1 MKLFKLLIFISCFSG
16 FLSANSGYLKF
27 NNSEANKDWSFLPE
41 IPSSFDT
48 SSDTNYE
55 FFFVKREFGLLVARS
70 EFELNVARPSEPK
83 KVKLSAEKNKYEIF
97 YFISPQSALS
107 FATKDQ
113 ISDRQ
118 FIDCYSFGS
127 MVIGTCDSSDLII
140 SNSNAQY
147 ADLNGSILLI
157 DGRNE
162 SKALNYNFA
171 LDSFVADEI
180 AIGLEQTKNQY
191 FWITPL
197 EGITSNFILNLN
209 IGGSSLASLIDST
222 LKSLPQRTSWTTNQ
236 INMTIKKEFQLA
248 YDPFSFFYEISALY
262 IDHGDYESAT
272 SLPNSNFK
280 LTSGIK
286 LKYGALDFA
295 FYGNFFQNNLLGFEP
310 IAVNQRT
317 EHYFTQNFGD
327 LGFEIK
333 YNF

>member
-1 MKLFKLLIFISCFSG
+1 MKLFKLLIFISFFSG

-70 EFELNVARPSEPK
+70 EFELNVARASEPK
-83 KVKLSAEKNKYEIF
+83 KVTLSAEKNKYEVF
-97 YFISPQSALS
+97 YFLSPQSALS
-107 FATKDQ
+107 LAMKDQ
-113 ISDRQ
+113 VADRQ

-140 SNSNAQY
+140 SNSNPQY
-147 ADLNGSILLI
+147 SDLNGSILLI
-157 DGRNE
+157 DGSNE
-162 SKALNYNFA
+162 SMALTYNFA
-171 LDSFVADEI
+171 LDTSLADEI
-180 AIGLEQTKNQY
+180 GLGLEQTKNQY

-197 EGITSNFILNLN
+197 EGITSSFILNLN
-209 IGGSSLASLIDST
+209 VGGSSLGSAIDGI

-236 INMTIKKEFQLA
+236 INVTIKKEFKLA

-286 LKYGALDFA
+286 LKYDAFDFA
-295 FYGNFFQNNLLGFEP
+295 IYGNFFQNNLLGFEP

-317 EHYFTQNFGD
+317 ENYFTQNFGSI
-327 LGFEIK
+327 GFEIK

>member
-1 MKLFKLLIFISCFSG
+1 MKLFKLLIFISFFSG

-70 EFELNVARPSEPK
+70 EFELNVARASEPK
-83 KVKLSAEKNKYEIF
+83 KVALSAEKNKYEVF
-97 YFISPQSALS
+97 YFLSPQSALS
-107 FATKDQ
+107 LAIKDQ
-113 ISDRQ
+113 VADRQ

-140 SNSNAQY
+140 SNSNPQY
-147 ADLNGSILLI
+147 SDLNGSILLI
-157 DGRNE
+157 DGSNE
-162 SKALNYNFA
+162 SMALTYNFA
-171 LDSFVADEI
+171 LDTSLADEI
-180 AIGLEQTKNQY
+180 GLGLEQTKNQY

-197 EGITSNFILNLN
+197 EGITSSFILNLN
-209 IGGSSLASLIDST
+209 VGGSSLGSAIETT

-236 INMTIKKEFQLA
+236 INMTIKKEFKLA

-286 LKYGALDFA
+286 LKYDALDFA
-295 FYGNFFQNNLLGFEP
+295 IYGNFFQNNLLGFEP

-317 EHYFTQNFGD
+317 ENYFTQNFGSI
-327 LGFEIK
+327 GFEIK

>member
-1 MKLFKLLIFISCFSG
+1 MFLSCFSG
-16 FLSANSGYLKF
+16 LISANSGYLKL
-27 NNSEANKDWSFLPE
+27 NNSQANKDWSFLPE

-48 SSDTNYE
+48 SSQTNYE
-55 FFFVKREFGLLVARS
+55 FLFVKREFGLLVARS
-70 EFELNVARPSEPK
+70 EFELNVARASEPK
-83 KVKLSAEKNKYEIF
+83 KVTLSAEKNKYEVF
-97 YFISPQSALS
+97 YFLSPQSALS
-107 FATKDQ
+107 LAIKDQ
-113 ISDRQ
+113 VADRQ

-140 SNSNAQY
+140 SNSNPQY
-147 ADLNGSILLI
+147 SDLNGSILLI
-157 DGRNE
+157 DGSNE
-162 SKALNYNFA
+162 SMALTYNFA
-171 LDSFVADEI
+171 LDTSLADEI
-180 AIGLEQTKNQY
+180 GLGLEQTKNQY

-197 EGITSNFILNLN
+197 EGITSSFILNLN
-209 IGGSSLASLIDST
+209 VGGSSLGSAIETT

-236 INMTIKKEFQLA
+236 INMTIKKEFKLA

-286 LKYGALDFA
+286 LKYDAFDFA
-295 FYGNFFQNNLLGFEP
+295 IYGNFFQNNLLGFEP

-317 EHYFTQNFGD
+317 ENYFTQNFGSI
-327 LGFEIK
+327 GFEIK

>member
-1 MKLFKLLIFISCFSG
+1 MKLFKLLIFISFFSG

-70 EFELNVARPSEPK
+70 EFELNVARASEPK
-83 KVKLSAEKNKYEIF
+83 KVTLSAEKNKYEVF
-97 YFISPQSALS
+97 YFLSPQSALS
-107 FATKDQ
+107 LAIKDQ
-113 ISDRQ
+113 VADRQ

-140 SNSNAQY
+140 SNSNPQY
-147 ADLNGSILLI
+147 SDLNGSILLI
-157 DGRNE
+157 DGSNE
-162 SKALNYNFA
+162 SMALTYNFA
-171 LDSFVADEI
+171 LDTSLADEI
-180 AIGLEQTKNQY
+180 GLGLEQTKNQY

-197 EGITSNFILNLN
+197 EGITSSFILNLN
-209 IGGSSLASLIDST
+209 VGGSSLGSAIETT

-236 INMTIKKEFQLA
+236 INMTIKKEFKLA

-286 LKYGALDFA
+286 LKYDALDFA
-295 FYGNFFQNNLLGFEP
+295 IYGNFFQNNLLGFEP

-317 EHYFTQNFGD
+317 ENYFTQNFGSI
-327 LGFEIK
+327 GFEIK

>member
-1 MKLFKLLIFISCFSG
+1 MKLFKLLIFISFFSG
-16 FLSANSGYLKF
+16 FVSANSGYLKL
-27 NNSEANKDWSFLPE
+27 NNSQANKDWSFLPE

-48 SSDTNYE
+48 SSQTNYE
-55 FFFVKREFGLLVARS
+55 FLFVKREFGLLVARS
-70 EFELNVARPSEPK
+70 EFELNVARASEPK
-83 KVKLSAEKNKYEIF
+83 KVTLSAEKNKYEVF
-97 YFISPQSALS
+97 YFLSPQSALS
-107 FATKDQ
+107 LAIKDQ
-113 ISDRQ
+113 VADRQ

-140 SNSNAQY
+140 SNSNPQY
-147 ADLNGSILLI
+147 SDLNGSILLI
-157 DGRNE
+157 DGSNE
-162 SKALNYNFA
+162 SMALTYNFA
-171 LDSFVADEI
+171 LDTSLADEI
-180 AIGLEQTKNQY
+180 GLGLEQTKNQY

-197 EGITSNFILNLN
+197 EGITSSFILNLN
-209 IGGSSLASLIDST
+209 VGGSSLGSAIETT

-236 INMTIKKEFQLA
+236 INMTIKKEFKLA

-286 LKYGALDFA
+286 LKYDALDFA
-295 FYGNFFQNNLLGFEP
+295 IYGNFFQNNLLGFEP

-317 EHYFTQNFGD
+317 ENYFTQNFGSI
-327 LGFEIK
+327 GFEIK

>member
-1 MKLFKLLIFISCFSG
+1 MFLSCFSG
-16 FLSANSGYLKF
+16 LISANSGYLKL
-27 NNSEANKDWSFLPE
+27 NNSQANKDWSFLPE

-48 SSDTNYE
+48 SSQTNYE
-55 FFFVKREFGLLVARS
+55 FLFVKREFGLLVARS
-70 EFELNVARPSEPK
+70 EFELNVARASEPK
-83 KVKLSAEKNKYEIF
+83 KVTLSAEKNKYEVF
-97 YFISPQSALS
+97 YFLSPQSALS
-107 FATKDQ
+107 LAIKDQ
-113 ISDRQ
+113 VADRQ

-140 SNSNAQY
+140 SNSNPQY
-147 ADLNGSILLI
+147 SDLNGSILLI
-157 DGRNE
+157 DGSNE
-162 SKALNYNFA
+162 SMALTYNFA
-171 LDSFVADEI
+171 LDTSLADEI
-180 AIGLEQTKNQY
+180 GLGLEQTKNQY

-197 EGITSNFILNLN
+197 EGITSSFILNLN
-209 IGGSSLASLIDST
+209 VGGSSLGSAIETT

-236 INMTIKKEFQLA
+236 INMTIKKEFKLA

-286 LKYGALDFA
+286 LKYDALDFA
-295 FYGNFFQNNLLGFEP
+295 IYGNFFQNNLLGFEP

-317 EHYFTQNFGD
+317 ENYFTQNFGSI
-327 LGFEIK
+327 GFEIK

>member
-1 MKLFKLLIFISCFSG
+1 MKLFKLLIFISFFSG

-70 EFELNVARPSEPK
+70 EFELNVARASEPK
-83 KVKLSAEKNKYEIF
+83 KVALSAEKNKYEVF
-97 YFISPQSALS
+97 YFLSPQSALS
-107 FATKDQ
+107 LAIKDQ
-113 ISDRQ
+113 VADRQ

-140 SNSNAQY
+140 SNSNPQY
-147 ADLNGSILLI
+147 SDLNGSILLI
-157 DGRNE
+157 DGSNE
-162 SKALNYNFA
+162 SMALTYNFA
-171 LDSFVADEI
+171 LDTSLADEI
-180 AIGLEQTKNQY
+180 GLGLEQTKNQY

-197 EGITSNFILNLN
+197 EGITSSFILNLN
-209 IGGSSLASLIDST
+209 VGGSSLGSAIETT

-236 INMTIKKEFQLA
+236 INMTIKKEFKLA

-286 LKYGALDFA
+286 LKYDAFDFA
-295 FYGNFFQNNLLGFEP
+295 IYGNFFQNNLLGFEP

-317 EHYFTQNFGD
+317 ENYFTQNFGSI
-327 LGFEIK
+327 GFEIK

>member
-1 MKLFKLLIFISCFSG
+1 MKLFKLLIFISFFSG

-70 EFELNVARPSEPK
+70 EFELNVARASEPK
-83 KVKLSAEKNKYEIF
+83 KVALSAEKNKYEVF
-97 YFISPQSALS
+97 YFLSPQSALS
-107 FATKDQ
+107 LAIKDQ
-113 ISDRQ
+113 VADRQ

-140 SNSNAQY
+140 SNSNPQY
-147 ADLNGSILLI
+147 SDLNGSILLI
-157 DGRNE
+157 DGSNE
-162 SKALNYNFA
+162 SMALTYNFA
-171 LDSFVADEI
+171 LDTSLADEI
-180 AIGLEQTKNQY
+180 GLGLEQTKNQY

-197 EGITSNFILNLN
+197 EGITSSFILNLN
-209 IGGSSLASLIDST
+209 VGGSSLGSAIETT

-236 INMTIKKEFQLA
+236 INMTIKKEFKLA

-286 LKYGALDFA
+286 FKYDALDFA
-295 FYGNFFQNNLLGFEP
+295 IYGNFFQNNLLGFEP

-317 EHYFTQNFGD
+317 ENYFTQNFGSI
-327 LGFEIK
+327 GFEIK

>member
-1 MKLFKLLIFISCFSG
+1 MFLTCFSG
-16 FLSANSGYLKF
+16 FVSANSGYLKL
-27 NNSEANKDWSFLPE
+27 NNSQANKDWSFLPE

-48 SSDTNYE
+48 SSQTNYE
-55 FFFVKREFGLLVARS
+55 FLFVKREFGLLVARS
-70 EFELNVARPSEPK
+70 EFELNVARASEPK
-83 KVKLSAEKNKYEIF
+83 KVTLSAEKNKYEVF
-97 YFISPQSALS
+97 YFLSPQSALS
-107 FATKDQ
+107 LAMKDQ
-113 ISDRQ
+113 VADRQ

-147 ADLNGSILLI
+147 SDLNGSILLI

-162 SKALNYNFA
+162 SIALNYNFA
-171 LDSFVADEI
+171 LDAPVADEI

-197 EGITSNFILNLN
+197 EGITSSFILNLN
-209 IGGSSLASLIDST
+209 VGGSSLGSAIDGI

-236 INMTIKKEFQLA
+236 INVTIKKEFKLA

-286 LKYGALDFA
+286 LKYDAFDFA
-295 FYGNFFQNNLLGFEP
+295 IYGNFFQNNLLGFEP

-317 EHYFTQNFGD
+317 ENYFTQNFGS
-327 LGFEIK
+327 LGLEIK

>member
-1 MKLFKLLIFISCFSG
+1 MKLFKLLMFITCFSG
-16 FLSANSGYLKF
+16 FVSANSGYLKI
-27 NNSEANKDWSFLPE
+27 NNSQANKDWSFLPE

-48 SSDTNYE
+48 SSQTNYE
-55 FFFVKREFGLLVARS
+55 FLFVKREFGLLVARS
-70 EFELNVARPSEPK
+70 EFELNVARASEPK
-83 KVKLSAEKNKYEIF
+83 KVTLSAEKNKYEVF
-97 YFISPQSALS
+97 YFLSPQSALS
-107 FATKDQ
+107 LAIKDQ
-113 ISDRQ
+113 VSDRQ

-147 ADLNGSILLI
+147 SDLNGSILLI

-162 SKALNYNFA
+162 SIALNYNFA
-171 LDSFVADEI
+171 LDAPVADEI

-197 EGITSNFILNLN
+197 EGITSSFILNLN
-209 IGGSSLASLIDST
+209 VGGSSLGSAIDGI

-236 INMTIKKEFQLA
+236 INVTIKKEFKLA

-286 LKYGALDFA
+286 LKYDAFDFA
-295 FYGNFFQNNLLGFEP
+295 IYGNFFQNNLLGFEP

-317 EHYFTQNFGD
+317 ENYFTQNFGS

>member
-1 MKLFKLLIFISCFSG
+1 MKLFKLLIFISFFSG
-16 FLSANSGYLKF
+16 FLSANSGYLKL
-27 NNSEANKDWSFLPE
+27 NNSQANKDWSFLPE

-48 SSDTNYE
+48 SSQTNYE
-55 FFFVKREFGLLVARS
+55 FLFVKREFGLLVARS
-70 EFELNVARPSEPK
+70 EFELNVARASEPK
-83 KVKLSAEKNKYEIF
+83 KVTLSAEKNKYEVF
-97 YFISPQSALS
+97 YFLSPQSALS
-107 FATKDQ
+107 LAIKDQ
-113 ISDRQ
+113 VADRQ

-140 SNSNAQY
+140 SNSNPQY
-147 ADLNGSILLI
+147 SDLNGSILLI
-157 DGRNE
+157 DGSNE
-162 SKALNYNFA
+162 SMALTYNFA
-171 LDSFVADEI
+171 LDTSLADEI
-180 AIGLEQTKNQY
+180 GLGLEQTKNQY

-197 EGITSNFILNLN
+197 EGITSSFILNLN
-209 IGGSSLASLIDST
+209 VGGSSLGSAIETT

-236 INMTIKKEFQLA
+236 INMTIKKEFKLA

-286 LKYGALDFA
+286 LKYDAFDFA
-295 FYGNFFQNNLLGFEP
+295 IYGNFFQNNLLGFEP

-317 EHYFTQNFGD
+317 ENYFTQNFGS
-327 LGFEIK
+327 LGLEIK

>member
-1 MKLFKLLIFISCFSG
+1 MFLTCFSG
-16 FLSANSGYLKF
+16 FVSANSGYLKL
-27 NNSEANKDWSFLPE
+27 NNSQANKDWSFLPE

-48 SSDTNYE
+48 SSQTNYE
-55 FFFVKREFGLLVARS
+55 FLFVKREFGLLVARS
-70 EFELNVARPSEPK
+70 EFELNVARASEPK
-83 KVKLSAEKNKYEIF
+83 KVTLSAEKNKYEVF
-97 YFISPQSALS
+97 YFLSPQSALS
-107 FATKDQ
+107 LAIKDQ
-113 ISDRQ
+113 VADRQ

-140 SNSNAQY
+140 SNSNPQY
-147 ADLNGSILLI
+147 SDLNGSILLI
-157 DGRNE
+157 DGSNE
-162 SKALNYNFA
+162 SMALTYNFA
-171 LDSFVADEI
+171 LDTSLADEI
-180 AIGLEQTKNQY
+180 GLGLEQTKNQY

-197 EGITSNFILNLN
+197 EGITSSFILNLN
-209 IGGSSLASLIDST
+209 VGGSSLGSAIETT

-236 INMTIKKEFQLA
+236 INMTIKKEFKLA

-286 LKYGALDFA
+286 LKYDALDFA
-295 FYGNFFQNNLLGFEP
+295 IYGNFFQNNLLGFEP

-317 EHYFTQNFGD
+317 ENYFTQNFGSI
-327 LGFEIK
+327 GFEIK

>member
-1 MKLFKLLIFISCFSG
+1 MFLTCFSG
-16 FLSANSGYLKF
+16 FVSANSGYLKL
-27 NNSEANKDWSFLPE
+27 NNSQANKDWSFLPE

-48 SSDTNYE
+48 SSQTNYE
-55 FFFVKREFGLLVARS
+55 FLFVKREFGLLVARS
-70 EFELNVARPSEPK
+70 EFELNVARASEPK
-83 KVKLSAEKNKYEIF
+83 KVTLSAEKNKYEVF
-97 YFISPQSALS
+97 YFLSPQSALS
-107 FATKDQ
+107 LAMKDQ
-113 ISDRQ
+113 VADRQ

-147 ADLNGSILLI
+147 SDLNGSILLI

-162 SKALNYNFA
+162 SIALNYNFA
-171 LDSFVADEI
+171 LDAPVADEI

-197 EGITSNFILNLN
+197 EGITSSFILNLN
-209 IGGSSLASLIDST
+209 VGGSSLGSAIDGI

-236 INMTIKKEFQLA
+236 INMTIKKEFKLA

-286 LKYGALDFA
+286 LKYDAFDFA
-295 FYGNFFQNNLLGFEP
+295 IYGNFFQNNLLGFEP

-317 EHYFTQNFGD
+317 ENYFTQNFGS
-327 LGFEIK
+327 LGLEIK

>member
-1 MKLFKLLIFISCFSG
+1 MKLFKLLIFISFFSG

-70 EFELNVARPSEPK
+70 EFELNVARASEPK
-83 KVKLSAEKNKYEIF
+83 KVTLSAEKNKYEVF
-97 YFISPQSALS
+97 YFLSPQSALS
-107 FATKDQ
+107 LAMKDQ
-113 ISDRQ
+113 VADRQ

-140 SNSNAQY
+140 SNSNPQY
-147 ADLNGSILLI
+147 SDLNGSILLI
-157 DGRNE
+157 DGSNE
-162 SKALNYNFA
+162 SMALTYNFA
-171 LDSFVADEI
+171 LDTSLADEI
-180 AIGLEQTKNQY
+180 GLGLEQTKNQY

-197 EGITSNFILNLN
+197 EGITSSFILNLN
-209 IGGSSLASLIDST
+209 VGGSSLGSAIETT

-236 INMTIKKEFQLA
+236 INMTIKKEFKLA

-286 LKYGALDFA
+286 FKYDALDFA
-295 FYGNFFQNNLLGFEP
+295 IYGNFFQNNLLGFEP

-317 EHYFTQNFGD
+317 ENYFTQNFGSI
-327 LGFEIK
+327 GFEIK

>member
-1 MKLFKLLIFISCFSG
+1 MFITCFSG
-16 FLSANSGYLKF
+16 FVSANSGYLKI
-27 NNSEANKDWSFLPE
+27 NNSQANKDWSFLPE

-48 SSDTNYE
+48 SSQTNYE
-55 FFFVKREFGLLVARS
+55 FLFVKREFGLLVARS
-70 EFELNVARPSEPK
+70 EFELNVARASEPK
-83 KVKLSAEKNKYEIF
+83 KVTLSAEKNKYEVF
-97 YFISPQSALS
+97 YFLSPQSAFSL
-107 FATKDQ
+107 AIKDQ
-113 ISDRQ
+113 VSDRQ

-147 ADLNGSILLI
+147 SDLNGSILLI

-162 SKALNYNFA
+162 SIALNYNFA
-171 LDSFVADEI
+171 LDAPVADEI

-197 EGITSNFILNLN
+197 EGITSSFILNLN
-209 IGGSSLASLIDST
+209 VGGSSLGSAIDGI

-236 INMTIKKEFQLA
+236 INVTIKKEFKLA

-286 LKYGALDFA
+286 LKYDAFDFA
-295 FYGNFFQNNLLGFEP
+295 IYGNFFQNNLLGFEP
-310 IAVNQRT
+310 ITVNQRT
-317 EHYFTQNFGD
+317 ENYFTQNFGS

>member
-1 MKLFKLLIFISCFSG
+1 MKLFKLIIFISCFSS
-16 FLSANSGYLKF
+16 FISANSGYLKI
-27 NNSEANKDWSFLPE
+27 NNSQANKDWSFLPE

-48 SSDTNYE
+48 SSETNFE
-55 FFFVKREFGLLVARS
+55 FLFVKREFGILVSRS
-70 EFELNVARPSEPK
+70 EFELNVARASEPK
-83 KVKLSAEKNKYEIF
+83 KVTLSAEKNKYEVF
-97 YFISPQSALS
+97 YFLSPQSALS
-107 FATKDQ
+107 LAIKDQ
-113 ISDRQ
+113 VSERQ

-162 SKALNYNFA
+162 SKALNYNFV
-171 LDSFVADEI
+171 LDSPVSDEI
-180 AIGLEQTKNQY
+180 TIGIEQTKNQY
-191 FWITPL
+191 FWISPL

-209 IGGSSLASLIDST
+209 VGGSSLGSFIDST

-236 INMTIKKEFQLA
+236 INMTIRKEFKFA
-248 YDPFSFFYEISALY
+248 YDPFSIFYEISALY

-272 SLPNSNFK
+272 NLPNSNFK

-286 LKYGALDFA
+286 FKYEALDFS
-295 FYGNFFQNNLLGFEP
+295 FYGNFFQNNLLGYEP

-317 EHYFTQNFGD
+317 EHYFTQNFGS
-327 LGFEIK
+327 LGFEMK

>member
-1 MKLFKLLIFISCFSG
+1 MKLFKLLIFISFFSG

-70 EFELNVARPSEPK
+70 EFELNVARASEPK
-83 KVKLSAEKNKYEIF
+83 KVTLSAEKNKYEVF
-97 YFISPQSALS
+97 YFLSPQSAFSL
-107 FATKDQ
+107 AIKDQ
-113 ISDRQ
+113 VADRQ

-140 SNSNAQY
+140 SNSNPQY
-147 ADLNGSILLI
+147 SDLNGSILLI

-162 SKALNYNFA
+162 SMALTYNFA
-171 LDSFVADEI
+171 LDTSLADEI
-180 AIGLEQTKNQY
+180 GLGLEQTKNQY

-197 EGITSNFILNLN
+197 EGITSSFILNLN
-209 IGGSSLASLIDST
+209 VGGSSLGSAIETT

-236 INMTIKKEFQLA
+236 INMTIKKEFKLA

-286 LKYGALDFA
+286 FKYDALDFA
-295 FYGNFFQNNLLGFEP
+295 IYGNFFQNNLLGFEP

-317 EHYFTQNFGD
+317 ENYFTQNFGSI
-327 LGFEIK
+327 GFEIK